1 MSFEEVSIAAKF
13 QMEILGIPEIQDQNP
28 VTSYLSPITPD
39 DSSADNQSEAGK
51 DDVRSF
57 HGNQEEGKKLELY
70 QQKTPISETP
80 SGKNPSTGIKEAVS
94 NVLNGYDWTIVNIPA
109 NKNAGNRKQRVK
121 RPMNAFMVWAQVG
134 VNLYFLYLEKN

>member
-70 QQKTPISETP
+70 QQKTPISENS

-134 VNLYFLYLEKN
+134 SNF